1 MKGWIEEFKSEY
13 EGLDSQDE
21 LFNRNQQG
29 SFVLEDGLQ
38 KKYDVTYDEYYKMG
52 YAKNSLIS
60 VFENWNEVSNDEPRN
75 RKYNTGVESSGSILK
90 ISKNFLVE
98 FLKQEKKDLILRCM
112 IERQLE
118 ERHYRNRD
126 SDNRYQIKLYLIKAD
141 GTVKTL
147 RGVNYKIG

>member
-1 MKGWIEEFKSEY
+1 
-13 EGLDSQDE
+13 
-21 LFNRNQQG
+21 
-29 SFVLEDGLQ
+29 
-38 KKYDVTYDEYYKMG
+38 MG